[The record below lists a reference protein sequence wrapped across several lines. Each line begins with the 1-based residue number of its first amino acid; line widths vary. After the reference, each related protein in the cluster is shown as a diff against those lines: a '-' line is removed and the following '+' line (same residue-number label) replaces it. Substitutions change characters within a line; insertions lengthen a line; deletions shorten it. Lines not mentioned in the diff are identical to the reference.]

1 MTHQEP
7 LDNQAADS
15 TQTESNPLQ
24 EQLHSCQAQVQ
35 DLTDKLFRRTA
46 DFDNYQKRMERDRI
60 NWMALAQKNILLDI
74 LAIVDD
80 FDRALEQSLNAAESD
95 TKLAGFALI
104 SKSLSKVLE
113 KYGVKP
119 MTVTGKFDPLLHESI
134 LHVESENHSS
144 GDVVAV
150 LQKGYFY
157 KDELL
162 RPAKVSVAR

>member
-1 MTHQEP
+1 MTNQEP
-7 LDNQAADS
+7 CDNQATDS
-15 TQTESNPLQ
+15 TQTATNPL
-24 EQLHSCQAQVQ
+24 EDQLESCQTQVQ
-35 DLTDKLFRRTA
+35 DLTSKLFRLTA
-46 DFDNYQKRMERDRI
+46 DFDNYQKRMERDRV
-60 NWMALAQKNILLDI
+60 NWMALAQKNVLLD
-74 LAIVDD
+74 LVAIADD
-80 FDRALEQSLNAAESD
+80 FDRALEQSSNGVELD

-104 SKSLSKVLE
+104 SKSLNKLLE

-119 MTVTGKFDPLLHESI
+119 MAVTGKFDPLLHESI
-134 LHVESENHSS
+134 LHVESAEHSS